1 MKKDKQK
8 ALRCF
13 LQHWGNYQLLQPY
26 HQEWVQRNIQFNLYA
41 RNSCVYDS
49 LWEEEHIFY
58 VSSGLLARVIYY
70 EDPKTKKQK
79 RNILCVALPKMALMS
94 TNHLYS
100 KTQTKGEIIALRP
113 SKILSISYEKIHRFI
128 RDDPSL
134 NSLILA
140 LSNKKNRQFALL
152 RHIDTLP
159 SPIEAYKLF
168 QQSFPE
174 LTNIL
179 SQTEQQDLLNIS
191 RSTIQRTS
199 YFLLTGK
206 NKR

>member
-1 MKKDKQK
+1 MKKDNQK

-26 HQEWVQRNIQFNLYA
+26 HQEWVQRNIQFNPYA

-140 LSNKKNRQFALL
+140 LAN
-152 RHIDTLP
+152 
-159 SPIEAYKLF
+159 IEAYKQF

-179 SQTEQQDLLNIS
+179 SQTEQQDLLGIS